1 MSLKRKRRVL
11 AIDDEPSMTEWLKIL
26 LEHAGYDVKTALIG
40 TRGEELF
47 KTWRPDAVVT
57 DMMLPDVD
65 GIELVRKF
73 KALDP
78 EAEVI
83 VVTGQGNIPR
93 SVEAVKAGAFDFL
106 EKPIDAERLLDKL
119 EKAIKQKSLVDENE
133 QLKMKL
139 QDRYKFQNVIGKSK
153 KMQELFELIESVA
166 ASEANILIQGENG
179 TGKELIANAIHYNS
193 KRSKGPFIKINC
205 AAIPKDLIESELFGY
220 KKGAF
225 TGATMD
231 KEGLF
236 EMAEGGSL
244 LLDEIG
250 EMPPYLQTKLLRVLQ
265 EREYRP
271 IGSDRIVH
279 VDFRLI
285 CATNIDLDAALRDGR
300 LREDLYFRI
309 NTITLRVPPLR
320 ERTEDIPL
328 LCDYFLDKFRQRYQ
342 KNVKTLAPSVYHLL
356 DPQPLAGQRAR
367 AGKRDRA
374 RRARRQGERDRRRR
388 SAGNDSRGERRRRRL
403 RDPAAPHARRNRED
417 GDCADAAADEL
428 EQAGSRADPRPVSSD
443 ALQQDEEA
451 RHPRR
456 RQVGAPADGKRRR
469 QRPTAKLKSLN
480 HQITKSPNHQID
492 QITTMLVLARAL

>member
-1 MSLKRKRRVL
+1 LAMLERAIERRDLVSENLLLKQKV
-11 AIDDEPSMTEWLKIL
+11 E
-26 LEHAGYDVKTALIG
+26 
-40 TRGEELF
+40 
-47 KTWRPDAVVT
+47 
-57 DMMLPDVD
+57 
-65 GIELVRKF
+65 
-73 KALDP
+73 
-78 EAEVI
+78 
-83 VVTGQGNIPR
+83 GQFRFGNI
-93 SVEAVKAGAFDFL
+93 
-106 EKPIDAERLLDKL
+106 
-119 EKAIKQKSLVDENE
+119 
-133 QLKMKL
+133 
-139 QDRYKFQNVIGKSK
+139 IGKSK
-153 KMQELFELIESVA
+153 KMHEVLELVESVA
-166 ASEANILIQGENG
+166 GSDANILIQGENG

-193 KRSKGPFIKINC
+193 KRAKGPFIKINC

-285 CATNIDLDAALRDGR
+285 TATNIDLDAALRDGR

-342 KNVKTLAPSVYHLL
+342 RNVKTLAPSVYHLL
-356 DPQPLAGQRAR
+356 IRNRWPGNVRELENAIERAVLVAKGTEIVTSDLPESIREEAPGGADFLIPPHRTLAEIERMAILQTLQRTNWNKQEAAQILGLYR
-367 AGKRDRA
+367 PTLYSKMKKHEIRDAGKAA
-374 RRARRQGERDRRRR
+374 RT
-388 SAGNDSRGERRRRRL
+388 SASV
-403 RDPAAPHARRNRED
+403 AAPTA
-417 GDCADAAADEL
+417 
-428 EQAGSRADPRPVSSD
+428 SS
-443 ALQQDEEA
+443 
-451 RHPRR
+451 
-456 RQVGAPADGKRRR
+456 
-469 QRPTAKLKSLN
+469 
-480 HQITKSPNHQID
+480 
-492 QITTMLVLARAL
+492 

>member
-1 MSLKRKRRVL
+1 MSLKRKKRVL

-26 LEHAGYDVKTALIG
+26 LEHAGYEVRTALIG

-47 KTWRPDAVVT
+47 RTWRPDAVVT
-57 DMMLPDVD
+57 DMMLPDID

-73 KALDP
+73 KQLEP

-83 VVTGQGNIPR
+83 VITGQGNIPR
-93 SVEAVKAGAFDFL
+93 SVDAVKAGAFDFL
-106 EKPIDAERLLDKL
+106 EKPIDADRLLDKL

-133 QLKMKL
+133 LLKQKL

-153 KMQELFELIESVA
+153 KMQDVLELVESVA
-166 ASEANILIQGENG
+166 GSDANILIQGENG

-193 KRSKGPFIKINC
+193 KRAKGPFIKINC

-225 TGATMD
+225 TGAASD

-271 IGSDRIVH
+271 IGSDRIVR

-285 CATNIDLDAALRDGR
+285 CATNIDLDAALRDGK

-328 LCDYFLDKFRQRYQ
+328 LCEHFLEKYRQRHGR
-342 KNVKTLAPSVYHLL
+342 NVKSIAPAAYHVLIRHRWPGNVREIENVVERGVLVSKGSEISPNDLPESLRTETTTTTEFVIPPHRTLAEIEKMAILQTL
-356 DPQPLAGQRAR
+356 QRTNWNKQEAAQILGLYR
-367 AGKRDRA
+367 PTLYSKMKKHEIQDGGKGAA
-374 RRARRQGERDRRRR
+374 RRA
-388 SAGNDSRGERRRRRL
+388 
-403 RDPAAPHARRNRED
+403 AP
-417 GDCADAAADEL
+417 
-428 EQAGSRADPRPVSSD
+428 V
-443 ALQQDEEA
+443 
-451 RHPRR
+451 
-456 RQVGAPADGKRRR
+456 V
-469 QRPTAKLKSLN
+469 
-480 HQITKSPNHQID
+480 
-492 QITTMLVLARAL
+492 